1 MFSAAVESASY
12 PIITKSLDG
21 TITGWNPA
29 AERLYGYTAAEAI
42 GRNIDLIVP
51 ADRRQEQ
58 SDMIERSLADEL
70 VENIDTVRAAKSGR
84 RIDVSLSIRPVKSD
98 TGVVVGVAKITRD
111 ITEQKSAEEKFRLAV
126 ESCPSGMLMVD
137 RAGKMVLVNTE

>member
-58 SDMIERSLADEL
+58 SDMIERSLAYIEQCQKDGMTKQEAWAEFCAAVYATTEFHY
-70 VENIDTVRAAKSGR
+70 VE
-84 RIDVSLSIRPVKSD
+84 
-98 TGVVVGVAKITRD
+98 
-111 ITEQKSAEEKFRLAV
+111 
-126 ESCPSGMLMVD
+126 
-137 RAGKMVLVNTE
+137 